1 MGKMMIDGERV
12 GSTWSIVFRDLLGR
26 SDLSRVHLL
35 HNASSSESPL
45 QVCHA
50 SFNDL
55 YRTARRD
62 AL

>member
-35 HNASSSESPL
+35 NVKSVQL
-45 QVCHA
+45 T
-50 SFNDL
+50 D
-55 YRTARRD
+55 
-62 AL
+62 